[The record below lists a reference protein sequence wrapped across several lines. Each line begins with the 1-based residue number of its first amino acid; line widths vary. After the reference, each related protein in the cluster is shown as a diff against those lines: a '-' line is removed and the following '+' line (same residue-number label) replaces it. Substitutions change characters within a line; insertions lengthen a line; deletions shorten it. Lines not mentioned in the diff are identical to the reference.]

1 MGSITVIDDITG
13 RTASPLF
20 AAAMRCV
27 GEALPGDEPGHAP
40 AHLVRGLAELLGVR
54 GVLFGT
60 MDLSRGERWIP
71 QCAWI
76 DGAAVAV
83 TQLPEDVWP
92 VAATGR
98 AAGLTVA
105 ARARHHFPHHPLL
118 TQLHAEMLIALPLRD
133 VHGELLGGLAVI
145 DDQPCRDPAEAEAIV
160 ALFGMRIGQWLI
172 EGSATH
178 HLNEQASRLWGVVAA
193 AKETVNALSDSE
205 ERLRMALDA
214 GAMGIWD
221 WDLGS
226 NEIIATSRHAA
237 LFSDHPDSGRGSYRT
252 LSHRIHPEDRRAFE
266 QALWNA
272 REGRTL
278 FQHEFRVLWPDGSV
292 RWISARG
299 RYFFQPDGRAVRL
312 LGLTADITE
321 HKRAEEALRESE
333 SRFRGLFEA
342 MTEGAAFHELVHDEN
357 GMVVDYRIVDA
368 NPAFARH
375 TGVDPAQAIGCRAS
389 ALFGNGAAPF
399 LETFRRIAQGGP
411 PVAFSGFIPALE
423 RDFDISAFSPGW
435 GRFVTIFVDATE
447 QHLRQEEEKQRQEA
461 LLKTAGVL
469 TMGEMA
475 SAIAH
480 ELNQPLTAIAAYSEG
495 CVQRWQDHGL
505 DETQLQEIIGEIRHE
520 ALRAADIL
528 RSVRKFVQR
537 HEYSAEPLQLNQIIE
552 RVAHFT
558 ETQQRREAIALQLD
572 LQADLPLVRGD
583 EILLEIVILNLVRN
597 GIEAMTATPAGRRLL
612 RVVSR
617 EDASGRVAVSVIDS
631 GPGVAASA
639 IEEIFGAYVTSK
651 AHGMGLGLAIS
662 RSIVE
667 SHGGQLIA
675 ESNRTGGAS
684 FVFRL
689 EPANQGVLP

>member
-1 MGSITVIDDITG
+1 MGSISAIDEIAD
-13 RTASPLF
+13 RTSVSRF
-20 AAAMRCV
+20 AAALRCAGAPLPTGDP
-27 GEALPGDEPGHAP
+27 GEAPRFLLRRLSSLLA
-40 AHLVRGLAELLGVR
+40 VRGAV
-54 GVLFGT
+54 FGT
-60 MDLSRGERWIP
+60 IDRSRGDRWIA

-76 DGAAVAV
+76 DGAAADVG
-83 TQLPEDVWP
+83 QLSDDVWP

-98 AAGLTVA
+98 TGCLTVA
-105 ARARHHFPHHPLL
+105 ARARHQFPQNALL
-118 TQLHAEMLIALPLRD
+118 ARLAAETLIAMPLRD

-145 DDQPCRDPAEAEAIV
+145 DDRPCADAGEAEAIV

-172 EGSATH
+172 EGNATR
-178 HLNEQASRLWGVVAA
+178 HLNEQASRLCGVVAA
-193 AKETVNALSDSE
+193 ARETVSALTDSE

-221 WDLGS
+221 WDLNT

-237 LFSDHPDSGRGSYRT
+237 LFCEHPESGLGTYRT
-252 LSHRIHPEDRRAFE
+252 LSHRIHPEDRRPFE
-266 QALWNA
+266 DALWTA

-292 RWISARG
+292 RWMNARG

-321 HKRAEEALRESE
+321 RKRAEEALRESE

-368 NPAFARH
+368 NPAFRRH
-375 TGVDPAQAIGCRAS
+375 TGLNPSQAIGGRAS

-411 PVAFSGFIPALE
+411 PASFSGFVPALD
-423 RDFDISAFSPGW
+423 RHFDISAFSPGW
-435 GRFVTIFVDATE
+435 GRFVTIFEDASE
-447 QHLRQEEEKQRQEA
+447 RHARQDEEKRRQEA
-461 LLKTAGVL
+461 LVHTAGLL

-505 DETQLQEIIGEIRHE
+505 DEGQLQEVIGEIRHE
-520 ALRAADIL
+520 ALRAAEIL

-537 HEYSAEPLQLNQIIE
+537 HEFASAPLQLNQIVE

-572 LQADLPLVRGD
+572 LQTDLPLVLGD

-597 GIEAMTATPAGRRLL
+597 GIEAMTETPPGSRWL
-612 RVVSR
+612 RIVSR
-617 EDASGRVAVSVIDS
+617 ESASGRVAVSVIDN
-631 GPGVAASA
+631 GPGVPASA
-639 IEEIFGAYVTSK
+639 AEEIFGAYVTSK

-662 RSIVE
+662 RSIIE
-667 SHGGQLIA
+667 SHGGQLSA
-675 ESNRTGGAS
+675 ESNTAGGATFS
-684 FVFRL
+684 FHL
-689 EPANQGVLP
+689 EPATQGATS